1 MADAG
6 SREIR
11 ALLTSADGNLDANLQ
26 ALGEALPED
35 DAEATTPASAF
46 EALRNVRR
54 SYQRLGRRVRAIKT
68 SCGAKRDVLDALRA
82 LDAAPEALCEGAA
95 RTRHRHRS
103 AAHRRRR
110 RGRTQDAATAL
121 ADATKALA

>member
-11 ALLTSADGNLDANLQ
+11 TLLTSPDGDLDANLQ
-26 ALGEALPED
+26 AIGEALPDD
-35 DAEATTPASAF
+35 DAEVPTPDSAF
-46 EALRNVRR
+46 KALRNVRR

-68 SCGAKRDVLDALRA
+68 SSGAKRDVLDALRA
-82 LDAAPEALCEGAA
+82 LDAALKLYARGLRARDTDTGRQRIAEGAGQ
-95 RTRHRHRS
+95 TR
-103 AAHRRRR
+103 
-110 RGRTQDAATAL
+110 DAATAL

>member
-6 SREIR
+6 TREIR
-11 ALLTSADGNLDANLQ
+11 ALLTGTDENLDASLQ
-26 ALGEALPED
+26 ALGEALPDD
-35 DAEATTPASAF
+35 DAEVTTPDSAF

-68 SCGAKRDVLDALRA
+68 SSAAKRDVLDALRA
-82 LDAAPEALCEGAA
+82 LDAALKLYARGLRAPDSETGQQRIAEGA
-95 RTRHRHRS
+95 
-103 AAHRRRR
+103 
-110 RGRTQDAATAL
+110 GQTQDAATAL